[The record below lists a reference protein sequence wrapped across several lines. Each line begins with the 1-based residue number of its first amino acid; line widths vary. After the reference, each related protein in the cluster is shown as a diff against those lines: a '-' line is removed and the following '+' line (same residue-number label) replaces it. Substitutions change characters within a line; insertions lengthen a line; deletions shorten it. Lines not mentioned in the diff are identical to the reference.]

1 MWGAEGLGSETY
13 LNDMP
18 VRRYNIEIWVDR
30 SSVYTEELVKEEGI
44 SGCTNRS
51 VCGRYGRCERPKPLL
66 LKRGAMLVQGCGKR
80 VDIEDTVNVGATERG
95 ECVPS
100 SGSN

>member
-51 VCGRYGRCERPKPLL
+51 VCG
-66 LKRGAMLVQGCGKR
+66 
-80 VDIEDTVNVGATERG
+80 
-95 ECVPS
+95 
-100 SGSN
+100 